1 MTQLR
6 FSATDIQ
13 LLKATAKEMT
23 KVGWPEQTICRAMA
37 NSVGMAW
44 EDFEMPERDYALALI
59 RGTLTL

>member
-6 FSATDIQ
+6 FIPSDIER
-13 LLKATAKEMT
+13 LKATAVEMT
-23 KVGWPEQTICRAMA
+23 KAGWPEQTICRAMA